1 MRQRSYVESGILESQ
16 LMGLETTCLVS
27 IGKQSCDSK
36 VLLETTEIVIRGEL
50 RRKILFTDIK
60 ELTFDDKGLTL
71 VLAEGPVVLNIGSA
85 AEKWAK
91 KILAP
96 PRRIDKLG
104 VKFGFEVAI
113 LGKQEQLLKKE
124 IIEIGGIIASTNRR
138 DLDQVYLILES
149 KSALKMVAE
158 AKAKM
163 KPGGAVWIV
172 YPKGVT
178 QITESD
184 VLQAGR
190 AAELKDV
197 KVISFSETQTALKFV
212 IPVALR

>member
-172 YPKGVT
+172 YPRGVT